1 MKSILSVFK
10 KEVVDNIRDRQTMFY
25 ALLFG
30 PLLLPIMVAGSLVA
44 GFKQMSIDFDEITEL
59 PVINVEEAP
68 NLVSF
73 LRQNNIDAV
82 AAPDNFRDRLR
93 DGDINVAL
101 EISSDYGAKLETG
114 QPAPLILYANDADKE
129 SSKAARKI
137 ASLLNV
143 HERTLDSLRM
153 QARGLDPT
161 VFDSIA
167 LEQVD
172 VSTEGAGAQI
182 LSSMLPFLLIMS
194 MVMGGFYLA
203 IDTTAGERERH
214 SLEPL
219 LSLPINRSSVVLGK
233 YLATLAFVTLSGS
246 LTAIALILLFHYF
259 PSEALSSVIRMDAK
273 TIGKAFL
280 LALPL
285 TILITSLLI
294 AVSAFTRSTKEAQTY
309 LGILMVIPM
318 APFFLLQ
325 FMTIKSANLIM
336 AMPMMSQYK
345 LLEKVAKG
353 ESPETLHILLSVSGT
368 LIFAVLLLMLAF
380 WLYRQDRILA

>member
-1 MKSILSVFK
+1 MSAALSVFK
-10 KEVVDNIRDRQTMFY
+10 KEVIDNIRDRQTMFY

-30 PLLLPIMVAGSLVA
+30 PLLLPLMVAGSLIA
-44 GFKQMSIDFDEITEL
+44 GFKQMSIDFGEVTEL
-59 PVINVEEAP
+59 PMINIESAP
-68 NLVSF
+68 NLVSY
-73 LRQNNIDAV
+73 LRQHNIDAV
-82 AAPDNFRDRLR
+82 AAPDNYEEALR
-93 DGDINVAL
+93 NGDLHVVL
-101 EISSDYGAKLETG
+101 EVSPDYGEKLG
-114 QPAPLILYANDADKE
+114 SGKPAPLTLYANDANKD

-137 ASLLNV
+137 SSLLRV

-153 QARGLDPT
+153 QARGLDPR
-161 VFDSIA
+161 VFDSIL
-167 LEQVD
+167 LEQID
-172 VSTEGAGAQI
+172 VSSEGPGGQL

-219 LSLPINRSSVVLGK
+219 LSLPLSRSSVVLGK
-233 YLATLAFVTLSGS
+233 FLATLLFVTLSGF
-246 LTAIALILLFHYF
+246 LTALALSLLFHYV
-259 PSEALSSVIRMDAK
+259 PSEALSSVIKLDAA
-273 TIGKAFL
+273 TIAKAFL

-285 TILITSLLI
+285 TVLIASLLI
-294 AVSAFTRSTKEAQTY
+294 TVSAFTRSTKEAQTY

-325 FMTIKSANLIM
+325 FMSIKSANLIM

-345 LLEKVAKG
+345 LLEKVATG
-353 ESPETLHILLSVSGT
+353 EQVVPLHIMLSFTGT
-368 LIFAVLLLMLAF
+368 LLFAGLLLFVAF

>member
-1 MKSILSVFK
+1 MKSILAVFK
-10 KEVVDNIRDRQTMFY
+10 KEVLDNIRDRQTMFY

-44 GFKQMSIDFDEITEL
+44 GFKQMSIDFGEITEL
-59 PVINVEEAP
+59 PVINIESAP

-82 AAPDNFRDRLR
+82 AAPDDYESSLR
-93 DGDINVAL
+93 EGDVSVVL
-101 EISSDYGAKLETG
+101 EISEDYAANLESG
-114 QPAPLILYANDADKE
+114 IPAPLILYTNDADKD

-161 VFDSIA
+161 VFDSIV

-172 VSTEGAGAQI
+172 VSSEGAGAQI

-259 PSEALSSVIRMDAK
+259 PSEALSTVLNLDAK

-309 LGILMVIPM
+309 LGILMIIPM

-325 FMTIKSANLIM
+325 FMSIKSANLIM

-353 ESPETLHILLSVSGT
+353 ESPLPLHILLSVSGT
-368 LIFAVLLLMLAF
+368 LVFAALLLLLAF

>member
-1 MKSILSVFK
+1 MHSILSVFK
-10 KEVVDNIRDRQTMFY
+10 KEVIDNIRDRQTMFY

-30 PLLLPIMVAGSLVA
+30 PLLLPLMVAGSMIA
-44 GFKQMSIDFDEITEL
+44 AFKQMSIDFNEITEL
-59 PVINVEEAP
+59 PVINASSAP

-82 AAPDNFRDRLR
+82 DAPEDYQAALLNADVPV
-93 DGDINVAL
+93 IL
-101 EISSDYGAKLETG
+101 EIAEDYGENLANGK
-114 QPAPLILYANDADKE
+114 PAPLILYSNDANKD
-129 SSKAARKI
+129 SSKSARKI
-137 ASLLNV
+137 ASLLRL
-143 HERTLDSLRM
+143 HEQTLDTLRM

-161 VFDSIA
+161 VFDSVM

-172 VSTEGAGAQI
+172 VSSEGAGGQLLA
-182 LSSMLPFLLIMS
+182 SMLPFLLIMS

-219 LSLPINRSSVVLGK
+219 LSLPITRTTVVIGK
-233 YLATLAFVTLSGS
+233 YLATLAFVTLSGL
-246 LTAIALILLFHYF
+246 LTAVALTLLFHYF
-259 PSEALSSVIRMDAK
+259 PSEALSSVVKLDAT
-273 TIGKAFL
+273 TIARAFL

-285 TILITSLLI
+285 TLLITSLLI
-294 AVSAFTRSTKEAQTY
+294 TVSALTRSTKEAQTY

-325 FMTIKSANLIM
+325 FMSIKSADVIM
-336 AMPMMSQYK
+336 SLPMMSQYK
-345 LLEKVAKG
+345 LLEKVATS
-353 ESPETLHILLSVSGT
+353 EPIDPNHIVLSVCGT
-368 LIFAVLLLMLAF
+368 LLCAFLLLFVAV